1 MSISTKAS
9 RQRPAFAV
17 GPQHAPKRRV
27 TQGAINKMAELRQQ
41 GVSYQEIGARLGCS
55 ERTARRYVGN
65 VQPQLQ
71 LPEALPEPEEQDPE
85 EMRRWLARWYS
96 LKLYNSKD
104 YPPPRL
110 SVTWMAEATRT
121 LNEELAEVPALILD
135 LMMKDPALRMRFLR
149 EKLALLY
156 GSYRGWVNFE
166 MEFGFLDLEP
176 AAATWKPLRD
186 CPPATEEDLEAL
198 GDFEF

>member
-1 MSISTKAS
+1 
-9 RQRPAFAV
+9 
-17 GPQHAPKRRV
+17 V

-71 LPEALPEPEEQDPE
+71 LPEALPEPEEKDPG
-85 EMRRWLARWYS
+85 EMRRWLARSYS
-96 LKLYNSKD
+96 LQLYNSKD

-110 SVTWMAEATRT
+110 SVTWMAEAIRT
-121 LNEELAEVPALILD
+121 LEEKLQEVPALILE
-135 LMMKDPALRMRFLR
+135 LMMKDPAMRMRFAR
-149 EKLALLY
+149 EKLGLLY
-156 GSYRGWVNFE
+156 GNYRSCVDFE
-166 MEFGFLDLEP
+166 MEFGHLDLEP
-176 AAATWKPLRD
+176 AAANWKPWSE
-186 CPPATEEDLEAL
+186 CPPATEEDLEEL